1 MLDQHSLMLWHR
13 QVTQGLKRGHLPAC
27 LWPNG
32 RWPCCALSWDLFR
45 HCPITKAF
53 CGRKKLL
60 VYTSLHPL
68 SRIKNIVFIHQAR
81 DSFRSKALFEALKKW
96 PAARIDRQLS

>member
-1 MLDQHSLMLWHR
+1 VDIYLPVFGQMAA
-13 QVTQGLKRGHLPAC
+13 GLAALC
-27 LWPNG
+27 LG
-32 RWPCCALSWDLFR
+32 IYFVIV
-45 HCPITKAF
+45 PITKAF